1 MAYFHCWSRY
11 WLPAPAR
18 QRVAKG
24 VQYMAALPPLQRAE
38 IRAAAGSQRTDLLL
52 QTQPWFCAQ
61 VHGRR
66 CRNHTTNCSLTLRPS
81 TLAGVAVTA
90 RKTSSSDIPAAVSF
104 DITCEGTNN
113 PHDFSHIHLIEK
125 PAGLGI
131 LWMLLPYRRQ
141 VVWWLAR
148 WDLSIC

>member
-1 MAYFHCWSRY
+1 MQKQYKK
-11 WLPAPAR
+11 
-18 QRVAKG
+18 RV
-24 VQYMAALPPLQRAE
+24 LRAVF
-38 IRAAAGSQRTDLLL
+38 A
-52 QTQPWFCAQ
+52 
-61 VHGRR
+61 V
-66 CRNHTTNCSLTLRPS
+66 LTLRPS

-141 VVWWLAR
+141 VVWRLAR
-148 WDLSIC
+148 WDLAAPTMIPKATEKVKESDKSLLAKSYLAVIIGGDRVGREATLNSCSCDG